1 MVDDLV
7 LRLRDAAVSV
17 SSGLELDK
25 VLQRVVDAAATL
37 LDARYA
43 ALGVLGTGGDERLSE
58 FLTSGFQCDGDS
70 QRPEGRGILGLLISD
85 ATPLRLAD
93 LTAHPQA
100 YGFPEGHPPMRSF
113 VGVPIRVRDTV
124 YGNLYITE
132 KHSGEFSDADEQL
145 AIALAALAG
154 AAIENAFLY
163 GATRRREQSLDAIRE
178 ISGDILSGYS
188 VGRVIELIADR
199 ARALVDADLAVICV
213 PQSAAPDSDLEIRAV
228 SSRAATTVVPG
239 TTVSAQDSFAGAV
252 MRRRRLIATADWVPE
267 ELAPAMTRATGNT
280 AMGVPLLVRG
290 QPFGAL
296 TLAVKRFGDEQRK
309 LTETFANHAS
319 LMLDYT
325 RTKDE
330 LDRLLLV
337 EERERIGRD
346 LHDTVIQRL
355 FAAGLELQALAARYG
370 DSDRQLSASL
380 GATVDGL
387 DATISQIRATIFALQ
402 PPDLSDDGTP
412 VVEAARVYK
421 LVSDV
426 VEESARVLGFIPD
439 LLMPGDPERPV
450 PRDIAAHML
459 AVVREALTN
468 VARHAGASSVV
479 VEVEIGE
486 EFVVRVSDDGTGL
499 PAVMESGG
507 NGLRN
512 MRERARAVGGQL
524 LADAGPEGG
533 TVIEWLVRPEPG

>member
-93 LTAHPQA
+93 LTAHPQS

-355 FAAGLELQALAARYG
+355 FAAGIELQALAARHG
-370 DSDRQLSASL
+370 QTDPQLAVRL
-380 GATVDGL
+380 GAAVDGL

-402 PPDLSDDGTP
+402 PDLTDDGTNM
-412 VVEAARVYK
+412 VEAARIHK
-421 LVSDV
+421 LVADV
-426 VEESARVLGFIPD
+426 VDESARVLGFMPD
-439 LLMPGDPERPV
+439 LLVPGDPERPV
-450 PRDIAAHML
+450 PHDIAAHML
-459 AVVREALTN
+459 GVVREALTN
-468 VARHAGASSVV
+468 VARHAAASSVV
-479 VEVEIGE
+479 VEIESGD
-486 EFVVRVSDDGTGL
+486 EFVVRVSDDGVGL
-499 PAVMESGG
+499 PEDLPSGG
-507 NGLRN
+507 HGLRN

-524 LADAGPEGG
+524 VTGAGPDGG
-533 TVIEWLVRPEPG
+533 TVIEWRADARQN

>member
-58 FLTSGFQCDGDS
+58 FLTTGFECDGGGH
-70 QRPEGRGILGLLISD
+70 PEGRGILGLLISD
-85 ATPLRLAD
+85 ATPLRLPD
-93 LTAHPQA
+93 LTAHPQS

-145 AIALAALAG
+145 AIALAAMAG

-178 ISGDILSGYS
+178 ISGEILSGYS

-199 ARALVDADLAVICV
+199 ARELVDADLAVICV
-213 PQSAAPDSDLEIRAV
+213 PQSDAPDSDLEVRAV
-228 SSRAATTVVPG
+228 SSSAETTVVPG

-267 ELAPAMTRATGNT
+267 ELAPAMAATPGNT

-325 RTKDE
+325 RTKHE

-355 FAAGLELQALAARYG
+355 FAAGLELQALAARHG
-370 DSDRQLSASL
+370 QKDPQLAVRL
-380 GATVDGL
+380 GAAVDGL

-402 PPDLSDDGTP
+402 PPDLTDDGTN
-412 VVEAARVYK
+412 VVEAARIHK
-421 LVSDV
+421 LVADV
-426 VEESARVLGFIPD
+426 VDESARVLGFMPD
-439 LLMPGDPERPV
+439 LLVPGNPERPV
-450 PRDIAAHML
+450 PHDIAAHML
-459 AVVREALTN
+459 GVVREALTN
-468 VARHAGASSVV
+468 VARHASASSVV
-479 VEVEIGE
+479 VEIESGD
-486 EFVVRVSDDGTGL
+486 EFVVRVSDDGVGL
-499 PAVMESGG
+499 PDDLPSGG
-507 NGLRN
+507 HGLRN

-524 LADAGPEGG
+524 VTGAGPDGG
-533 TVIEWLVRPEPG
+533 TVIEWRVDARQN